1 MIRVAVQGALGR
13 MGSEVARAVQE
24 APDLELVGAFTR
36 RERPGVR
43 IGNVDVSTAPRDVR
57 ADVLVDFTN
66 PEAALTAARIA
77 SEAGI
82 AFVTGT
88 TGFDD
93 PQRDTLRSLAE
104 RIAIVAAPNMSV
116 GVNLLY
122 ALVATAARE
131 LPGYDIEITETHHRG
146 KRDAPSGTAR
156 RLVSIIETVRGEVIR
171 RHGREG
177 MGAER
182 SAREIGI
189 HAIRAGDI
197 PGEHVVLFAGDGE
210 RIELTHRATNRRAF
224 AAGAL
229 HAVRFVAAR
238 RGGLYDMGDVLRWWS
253 ERTVAPG

>member
-1 MIRVAVQGALGR
+1 

-24 APDLELVGAFTR
+24 TPDLELVGAFTR
-36 RERPGVR
+36 RERAGAR
-43 IGNVDVSTAPRDVR
+43 IGNVAVSTAPAGVR
-57 ADVLVDFTN
+57 ADVLIDFTN
-66 PEAALTAARIA
+66 PQAALTAARIA
-77 SEAGI
+77 SESGI

-93 PQRDTLRSLAE
+93 EQREALRSLAE

-122 ALVATAARE
+122 TLVAMAARE

-156 RLVSIIETVRGEVIR
+156 HLVSIIETVRGEAIR
-171 RHGREG
+171 RYGREG
-177 MGAER
+177 MGPER

-197 PGEHVVLFAGDGE
+197 AGEHVVLFAGDGE
-210 RIELTHRATNRRAF
+210 RLELTHRATSRRAF

-229 HAVRFVAAR
+229 LAIRFVAAR
-238 RGGLYDMGDVLRWWS
+238 RSGFYDMGDVLQSRG
-253 ERTVAPG
+253 ERSVAPG